1 MRAQSH
7 QRPDLALFVAIAVA
21 AWLPAAGCGSAA
33 PPPAPPPPPKVSVA
47 HPEERQ
53 LVDDDDY
60 SGWLEAASTVE
71 IRSRV
76 RGHIYKIHFTD
87 GEIVEQ
93 GQLLFELDP
102 RPFQAEID
110 RAKEQ
115 LEVFRAQK
123 VAAEKERVR
132 LESLLVKGGASQSQ
146 VDQAQAT
153 VASLAAQVGA
163 QTVEIE
169 RRELD
174 LEYSRIAAPLA
185 GRASRAL
192 LTEGNLVNAGGSDPL
207 LTTIVSIDPIYAY
220 FDIDER
226 ALQRYQRGQLGE
238 RARSAGSETVRDAG
252 ISFSFGL
259 DTDDGYPRE
268 GVLDFADNRVDSGT
282 GTIQV
287 RGAVR
292 NEDGGLVP
300 GSRIRVRVP
309 VSAPYQAMLIP
320 AVAVLTDQD
329 RKYLLVMGKDNV
341 VERRDVTLGRLLDDG
356 MQVVLPGRGPN
367 DGVRSDDWVIV
378 DGLQRARVH
387 YPVDPVKPQ

>member
-1 MRAQSH
+1 MKALPSH
-7 QRPDLALFVAIAVA
+7 LALLVASA

-33 PPPAPPPPPKVSVA
+33 PAPAPPPPPKVSVA
-47 HPEERQ
+47 HPEERE

-110 RAKEQ
+110 RAGEQ
-115 LEVFRAQK
+115 IEVYRAQK
-123 VAAEKERVR
+123 VAAEKERIR
-132 LESLLVKGGASQSQ
+132 LETLLTKGGASQSQ
-146 VDQAQAT
+146 VDQAQAL
-153 VASLAAQVGA
+153 VASLSAQIGA
-163 QTVEIE
+163 ETVEME

-174 LEYSRIAAPLA
+174 LEYSRITAPIA

-226 ALQRYQRGQLGE
+226 ALQRYQTGDLGE
-238 RARSAGSETVRDAG
+238 RARNSGTNTVKDAG

-259 DTDDGYPRE
+259 DTDEGYPRE
-268 GVLDFADNRVDSGT
+268 GVLDFANNRVDPGT

-287 RGAVR
+287 RGAVD

-320 AVAVLTDQD
+320 AFAVLTDQD
-329 RKYLLVMGKDNV
+329 RKYLLVVGKDNV
-341 VERRDVTLGRLLDDG
+341 VERRNVTLGRLLDDG
-356 MQVVLPGRGPN
+356 MQVVLPGRESN
-367 DGVRSDDWVIV
+367 DGVRPDDWVIV
-378 DGLQRARVH
+378 EGLQRARIH